1 MGGGDI
7 PGKADIIM
15 LALGGVIME
24 PDAKS
29 TFPTLEFANVT
40 DVFAS
45 GKSECMIN
53 YGLGKNKIFKFKIML

>member
-1 MGGGDI
+1 MGDWGI
-7 PGKADIIM
+7 PGKGDIIM
-15 LALGGVIME
+15 LPVCGVTSE

-29 TFPTLEFANVT
+29 TFPTLEFANII

-53 YGLGKNKIFKFKIML
+53 SGLGKNKLFKFKIML